1 MIRRVRETWLSRK
14 PHPLAALTMAVFLL
28 AMVLL
33 SGSYWENYLN
43 AQSWMAATK
52 HQVFTDH
59 EYWRAFT
66 TLFVHGDGK
75 HLVSNSFLFF
85 ILGSLLAAYF
95 GVLLVPVTA
104 VLFGG
109 LTNFWVLAGMPENV
123 QLIGASGMVFWM
135 GGAWLT
141 LYLILDRRR
150 TWVQRLM
157 RALGVAL
164 VLFMPAEAFDPTI
177 SYQSHLMG
185 FVLGVGGAFVYFLVL
200 RKPLRSAEVYELEAV
215 EEEELG
221 LDPSSTLPDA
231 SSLK

>member
-14 PHPLAALTMAVFLL
+14 PHPWAALTMAVFLL
-28 AMVLL
+28 VMVLF
-33 SGSYWENYLN
+33 SGSYWENFFN
-43 AQSWMAATK
+43 AEFWMAATK
-52 HQVFTDH
+52 RQVFGDH
-59 EYWRAFT
+59 QYWRAFT

-95 GVLLVPVTA
+95 GVFLVPVTA

-109 LTNFWVLAGMPENV
+109 LTNFWVLSRMPDDV
-123 QLIGASGMVFWM
+123 RLIGASGMVFWM

-150 TWVQRLM
+150 TFLHRFM
-157 RALGVAL
+157 RACGVGL

-177 SYQSHLMG
+177 SYQSHLVG
-185 FVLGVGGAFVYFLVL
+185 FLLGVAGAFVYFLVQ
-200 RKPLRSAEVYELEAV
+200 RKPLRSAEVYEPEFV
-215 EEEELG
+215 EEENEE
-221 LDPSSTLPDA
+221 PSNSLSPDV
-231 SSLK
+231 SSLN